1 MTEREEKDIRA
12 YCSWIH
18 REFGIEFSS
27 GDPTVPTMY
36 IFHKEMEATVEANRK
51 IAEEIKEATSRLK
64 PIVYNFNERG
74 ESLKFQI
81 GIVLKWVLLS
91 IPISTMIWTTAWWWS
106 NANNIEQARMIIQ
119 SSENVR
125 VLAKRVQ
132 KNRDGFYFIDFSS
145 RRGDSTKPFTEFEL
159 VNKETVRVIL
169 GKDSSQLKK

>member
-1 MTEREEKDIRA
+1 MTEHEEKDIRA

-18 REFGIEFSS
+18 CEFGIEFSS

-36 IFHKEMEATVEANRK
+36 VFHKEMESTVEANRR

-81 GIVLKWVLLS
+81 GIVLKWILLS
-91 IPISTMIWTTAWWWS
+91 IPVSIIIWITAWGWS
-106 NANNIEQARMIIQ
+106 NANDIEQARMIIE

-125 VLAKRVQ
+125 VLANRVQ
-132 KNRDGFYFIDFSS
+132 KNEDGFYFIDFSPG
-145 RRGDSTKPFTEFEL
+145 RGDSTKPFTEFKA
-159 VNKETVRVIL
+159 VNKQTMRVIL
-169 GKDSSQLKK
+169 GRDSSQLKK